1 MASLVIANWKMN
13 PKTVKE
19 AKKIFAGVVA
29 GSKKIKRAQM
39 VICPPVVF
47 LGIFSGKAKKVKL
60 GAQNC
65 HCEEKGAFTGE
76 ASLSQIKDV
85 GCRYVLAGHSERRN
99 LFGETNEAVNKKI
112 LAILNSGLIPI
123 LCMGETVAE
132 RQDGSTFQVLKD
144 QLEKGLAGVAKNAVD
159 KVILAYEPV
168 WAIGTGKI
176 CETSQ
181 AEEVN
186 IFLKKAVCEKYGR
199 NIADSMQILYGGS
212 VKSDNVLSFVRDAKM
227 SGVLVGG
234 ASLDP
239 KEFIKIAQQID
250 F

>member
-1 MASLVIANWKMN
+1 MASIVVANWKMN
-13 PKTVKE
+13 PKTAKE
-19 AKKIFAGVVA
+19 AKKIFAGVAA

-39 VICPPVVF
+39 VICPPTVF
-47 LGIFSGKAKKVKL
+47 LGIFAGKAKKVKL

-65 HCEEKGAFTGE
+65 HWEEKGAFTGE
-76 ASLSQIKDV
+76 ASLSQIKDI

-99 LFGETNEAVNKKI
+99 IFGETYEMVNKKV
-112 LAILNSGLIPI
+112 LAILNSGLSPI
-123 LCMGETVAE
+123 LCMGETAAD
-132 RQDGSTFQVLKD
+132 RQEGRTFQVLKD
-144 QLEKGLAGVAKNAVD
+144 QLEKGLAGVAKKTVD

-176 CETSQ
+176 CEISQ

-199 NIADSMQILYGGS
+199 NTANSMQILYGGS
-212 VKSDNVLSFVRDAKM
+212 VKSDNVLGFVRDAKM

>member
-1 MASLVIANWKMN
+1 MASLIVANWKMN
-13 PKTVKE
+13 PKTSTE

-29 GSKKIKRAQM
+29 GSKKIKKAQM
-39 VICPPVVF
+39 AICPPAVF
-47 LGIFSGKAKKVKL
+47 LGLFSGKAKKVKL

-65 HCEEKGAFTGE
+65 HWEEKGAFTGE
-76 ASLSQIKDV
+76 ASLSQIKDI

-99 LFGETNEAVNKKI
+99 IFGETDEMVNKKV
-112 LAILNSGLIPI
+112 LAILNSGLTPI
-123 LCMGETVAE
+123 LCMGETAAE
-132 RQDGSTFQVLKD
+132 RQGGTTFQVLKN
-144 QLEKGLAGVAKNAVD
+144 QFEKGLAGVAKNAVE
-159 KVILAYEPV
+159 KVTLAYEPV
-168 WAIGTGKI
+168 WAIGTGKV
-176 CETSQ
+176 CDTAQ

-186 IFLKKAVCEKYGR
+186 IFLKKALCEKYSR
-199 NIADSMQILYGGS
+199 NIANSMQILYGGS
-212 VKSDNVLSFVRDAKM
+212 VKSDNVLSFVKEAKM